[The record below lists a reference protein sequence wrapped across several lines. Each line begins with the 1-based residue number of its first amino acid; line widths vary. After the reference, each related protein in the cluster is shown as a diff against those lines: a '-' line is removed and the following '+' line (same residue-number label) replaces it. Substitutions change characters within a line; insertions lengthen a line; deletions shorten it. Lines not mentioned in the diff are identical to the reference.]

1 VGVVKQTVLLGVV
14 VASLCPRPCWA
25 DGEDAATR
33 RAARNLGVA
42 GVEAYQTGEYAT
54 ANDKLDKAYRALRA
68 PSLGLWSARALA
80 KLNRLVEAAE
90 RYQEVQRLD
99 TSGGEAAVQRQAQ
112 SDASDELAKLAPQI
126 PNLIVRLEGAKA
138 EEVQVEVDGAP
149 VATALIGE
157 SRPVDPGKHTVRGV
171 RGEQVVAAD
180 VTVALGESQPVTLKF
195 KGDAAASPP
204 KTAPTAAPLAPVGSP
219 PSDAGANPKS
229 GSLQRTAG
237 FVALGVGGAG
247 LVFGGVATV
256 LALGKKG
263 DIKDNPNCQGSTCF
277 RSEEGLVNSY
287 KQWRTLSGVG
297 LIGGG
302 VLAAAGLVLVFTAPA
317 GESQVA
323 FEIGPRSIALGRT
336 F

>member
-1 VGVVKQTVLLGVV
+1 MKQTVLLGVV
-14 VASLCPRPCWA
+14 LALLCPRPCWA

-42 GVEAYQTGEYAT
+42 GVEAYQAGEYST
-54 ANDKLDKAYRALRA
+54 ANEKLDKAYRALRA

-112 SDASDELAKLAPQI
+112 ADASDELAKLAPQI
-126 PNLIVRLEGAKA
+126 PNLIVRLDGANA
-138 EEVQVEVDGAP
+138 EDVQVQVDGVP
-149 VATALIGE
+149 LATALIGE
-157 SRPVDPGKHTVRGV
+157 SRPVDPGKHVVRGM
-171 RGEQVVAAD
+171 RGEQAVEAE

-195 KGDAAASPP
+195 KTDQTASLPNAAPA
-204 KTAPTAAPLAPVGSP
+204 AAPLASVGSP
-219 PSDAGANPKS
+219 PSDAGAVPKP
-229 GSLQRTAG
+229 GSVQRTAG
-237 FVALGVGGAG
+237 FVTLGVGGAG
-247 LVFGGVATV
+247 LVFGGVATAM
-256 LALGKKG
+256 ALGKKG
-263 DIKDNPNCQGSTCF
+263 DINDNPNCQGSTCF

-302 VLAAAGLVLVFTAPA
+302 VLAAAGLVLVITAPR
-317 GESQVA
+317 GEPQLA
-323 FEIGPRSIALGRT
+323 FAIGPRSIALGRT